1 MDEQMNGW
9 RDGGRGR
16 GHSRRSRK
24 KDEMKVELGADGPME
39 DERPRCRK
47 HYLRL
52 DFLSRRRHTAD
63 LPLHLLPPA
72 FQR

>member
-39 DERPRCRK
+39 DEQPRCRK

-52 DFLSRRRHTAD
+52 DFLSRHRRTAD